1 MCLAVPG
8 KLTEWIEREPPFAE
22 GIVEFAGVRRRT
34 NLACVPEVVVGDF
47 VLVHAGVAIARI
59 EADEAQRIW
68 QSLAEIEDERPSA
81 ADADGVGYV
90 AEERP

>member
-34 NLACVPEVVVGDF
+34 NLACVPDVVVGDF
-47 VLVHAGVAIARI
+47 VLVHAGIAISCI
-59 EADEAQRIW
+59 DADEAERI
-68 QSLAEIEDERPSA
+68 LKTLDEIEFDTPTDGP
-81 ADADGVGYV
+81 ADSPRNSGDL
-90 AEERP
+90 P